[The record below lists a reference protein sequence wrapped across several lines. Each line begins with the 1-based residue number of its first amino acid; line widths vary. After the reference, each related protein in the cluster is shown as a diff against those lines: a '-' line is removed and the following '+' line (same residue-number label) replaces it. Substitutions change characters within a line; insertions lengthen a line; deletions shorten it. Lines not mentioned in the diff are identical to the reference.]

1 MLNLFQHPWT
11 ARSSG
16 AALKE
21 MAAIETELSD
31 GSLFARDNAR
41 FNALTA
47 KLDKLRDDKA
57 AAEDRW
63 LALAEEVE
71 ALG

>member
-1 MLNLFQHPWT
+1 MTEQSDSKQPQ
-11 ARSSG
+11 
-16 AALKE
+16 AADENKLIAE
-21 MAAIETELSD
+21 
-31 GSLFARDNAR
+31 RR
-41 FNALTA
+41 A

>member
-1 MLNLFQHPWT
+1 
-11 ARSSG
+11 
-16 AALKE
+16 
-21 MAAIETELSD
+21 MAGIETELSD
-31 GSLFARDNAR
+31 GSLFTRDNAR

-47 KLDKLRDDKA
+47 QLDKLRDEKA

-71 ALG
+71 TLG